1 MKEVRSLIAYG
12 EKIQVGADGIDNK
25 LIPMP
30 KFEPAEPDPEKE
42 SLKNFL
48 DSILPPKKVH
58 EGGLIFYHFVSCDS
72 AIVND
77 ILRLHKNLQNQMK
90 IRNAKESGVCPIR
103 EELYNECFEEIIRQ
117 VTINC
122 LQRGDLLNR
131 IKLEMNYEINY
142 YRQLYESL
150 IAFSLR
156 KVLQEKKKEIML
168 ENKREKLKKE
178 IADIENEINEKKNI
192 LKQRMEEEEAKEVQT
207 MKDHVEAMKVLKM
220 DNETKSK
227 QAVEIL
233 TQPKDEDVLLK

>member
-1 MKEVRSLIAYG
+1 MKDIRSLISYG
-12 EKIQVGADGIDNK
+12 EKIQIGADGIDNK

-58 EGGLIFYHFVSCDS
+58 ENGLIFYHFVSCDS
-72 AIVND
+72 AIIND
-77 ILRLHKNLQNQMK
+77 ILKLHKNLLSQMK
-90 IRNAKESGVCPIR
+90 IRGAKESGVCPIR

-168 ENKREKLKKE
+168 ENKKEKLKKE
-178 IADIENEINEKKNI
+178 IENLENELKEKNDM
-192 LKQRMEEEEAKEVQT
+192 LKQRMEEENNKEAQA

-220 DNETKSK
+220 DNETKSN
-227 QAVEIL
+227 QAIEIL
-233 TQPKDEDVLLK
+233 TQPKDDNVLLK